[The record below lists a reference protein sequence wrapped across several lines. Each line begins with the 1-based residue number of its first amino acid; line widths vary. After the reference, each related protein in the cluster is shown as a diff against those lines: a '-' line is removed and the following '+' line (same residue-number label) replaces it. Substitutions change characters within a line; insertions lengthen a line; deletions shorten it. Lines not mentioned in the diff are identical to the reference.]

1 MNYLY
6 FSVIGGIFAGLIS
19 TGLYEL
25 IRYYYDEWVLLT
37 HPIESKYIGPN
48 KIEVYNTVLPVSAFF
63 GLRNKTKSY
72 LPLSI
77 FVSSCKCINYGPKPI
92 EWVDRSADYSTHD
105 IVLSPL
111 DWGFFKITG
120 IISEPGKCEQP
131 KCDIVINMAVTIPI
145 LRLRKVI
152 NITIGTLRLE
162 FK

>member
-6 FSVIGGIFAGLIS
+6 FSIIGGIFAGLIS

-25 IRYYYDEWVLLT
+25 IRHYYDRWVLLT
-37 HPIESKYIGPN
+37 HPIEYKYIGPN
-48 KIEVYNTVLPVSAFF
+48 KIEVYNTVLYVSAFF
-63 GLRNKTKSY
+63 GLKNKTKNN
-72 LPLSI
+72 LPISI

-92 EWVDRSADYSTHD
+92 EWVDRFTDYSTHD
-105 IVLSPL
+105 IDLPPFE
-111 DWGFFKITG
+111 WGTFKITG

-131 KCDIVINMAVTIPI
+131 KCDIVINMEVKIPI

-152 NITIGTLRLE
+152 NITIGALKLE